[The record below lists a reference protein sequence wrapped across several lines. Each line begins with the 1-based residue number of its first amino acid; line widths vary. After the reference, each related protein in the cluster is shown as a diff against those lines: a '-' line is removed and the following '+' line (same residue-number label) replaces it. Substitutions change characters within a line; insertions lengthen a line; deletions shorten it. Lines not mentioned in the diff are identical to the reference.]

1 MNIVTNMKQDSK
13 VNVIKS
19 AKSYIG
25 KRGYSLNKSFFTSM
39 ELDKIKAELTVKP
52 NVSGDYGSVEEPF
65 KVFLESKEYLYIPKQ
80 YGIERFGP
88 GEHNILPKGEDISVS
103 FDLKLKDEQVGPAE
117 KTMNAYLAR
126 GGGILSLPCGFG
138 KTILGCYFISA
149 LKKKTL
155 VIVHKE
161 FLMNQW
167 IERIQF
173 ALPGAKIGVVQGD
186 RCEIEGKDVIL
197 GMLQT
202 LSMKEFAGD
211 AFNGIG
217 HVIID
222 ECHRIPS
229 RVFSK
234 ALLKVNSKYM
244 LGLSATPNRK
254 DGLTKVLKWYIGDII
269 FSIKGSEK
277 NVVKVERYLIDSKD
291 EHYNNEV
298 VNYMGK
304 AQMPTML
311 NNIADC
317 RLRTKL
323 IMTRVIEEL
332 GLNEKR
338 QFLVLSDRKQ
348 HLEDMYKFAIDM
360 GLSSVGYYVGG
371 MKKEKLKENESCR
384 LLLGTY
390 PMANEGLDI
399 PSLNGLVLSTPKSDI
414 IQSVGRICRVVHEGI
429 QPLIIDVI
437 DQFSIFEGQAKKRFV
452 VYKKKGYEI
461 IDIPYNIDKG
471 ISGIKKSYS
480 HHLKKAGAN
489 VGKGDS
495 CGDDSDDECDM
506 KKEECV
512 IDTEYNN
519 IDPFTNKIKKSKVKS
534 EVGTGNES
542 SKKDMNINDMFK
554 NMNMDMANVDKDM
567 ANKDITNKNISNT
580 KPKSMFN

>member
-1 MNIVTNMKQDSK
+1 MNEANKIKQESK
-13 VNVIKS
+13 VDIIKN
-19 AKSYIG
+19 AKFYIG
-25 KRGYSLNKSFFTSM
+25 KRGYSLNKSFFTSL
-39 ELDKIKAELTVKP
+39 ELEKIKAELTVKP
-52 NVSGDYGSVEEPF
+52 NLPGDYGSVEEPF
-65 KVFLESKEYLYIPKQ
+65 KVFLESKEYLYVPKH
-80 YGIERFGP
+80 YGIERFGE
-88 GEHNILPKGEDISVS
+88 GEHNILPRGSDINVS
-103 FDLKLKDEQVGPAE
+103 FNLKLKDEQIEPAK
-117 KTMNAYLAR
+117 KTINAYMER

-138 KTILGCYFISA
+138 KTILGCYFMA
-149 LKKKTL
+149 ELKKKTL

-186 RCEIEGKDVIL
+186 RCEIEGKDIIL

-317 RLRTKL
+317 RSRTKL
-323 IMTRVIEEL
+323 IMMRVIEEL
-332 GLNEKR
+332 GINEKR
-338 QFLVLSDRKQ
+338 QFLILSDRKQ
-348 HLEDMYKFAIDM
+348 HLEDMYKLAIDM
-360 GLSSVGYYVGG
+360 GVTSVGYYVGG

-429 QPLIIDVI
+429 QPLIIDII
-437 DQFSIFEGQAKKRFV
+437 DQFSIFEGQGKKRFA
-452 VYKKKGYEI
+452 VYRKKGYEI
-461 IDIPYNIDKG
+461 IDIPYNIDKD

-480 HHLKKAGAN
+480 HHLKKAG
-489 VGKGDS
+489 VGKGGS
-495 CGDDSDDECDM
+495 CEDNSDDDCDM
-506 KKEECV
+506 EKEGCV

-519 IDPFTNKIKKSKVKS
+519 IDPVTNKIKKNYV
-534 EVGTGNES
+534 
-542 SKKDMNINDMFK
+542 KKDSSVKKDININDMFK
-554 NMNMDMANVDKDM
+554 SMNI
-567 ANKDITNKNISNT
+567 DITNNKLENITNT
-580 KPKSMFN
+580 KPKSIFN

>member
-1 MNIVTNMKQDSK
+1 MSKSINDPKPDSSSK
-13 VNVIKS
+13 VDIIKN

-25 KRGYSLNKSFFTSM
+25 KRGYSLNKRFFSNT

-52 NVSGDYGSVEEPF
+52 NLPGDYGSVEEPF
-65 KVFLESKEYLYIPKQ
+65 KVFLESKDYLYIPKQ
-80 YGIERFGP
+80 YGIMAFGET
-88 GEHNILPKGEDISVS
+88 EHNILPRGCDINVS
-103 FDLKLKDEQVGPAE
+103 FDLKLKDEQIEPAQ
-117 KTMNAYLAR
+117 KTMDAYLAK

-173 ALPGAKIGVVQGD
+173 ALPTAKIGVVQGD
-186 RCEIEGKDVIL
+186 RCEIEGRDVIL

-277 NVVKVERYLIDSKD
+277 NVVKVERYLIDSQD
-291 EHYNNEV
+291 ENYNHEV

-317 RLRTKL
+317 RMRTKL
-323 IMTRVIEEL
+323 IMKRVIEEL
-332 GLNEKR
+332 NINEKR
-338 QFLVLSDRKQ
+338 QFLILSDRKQ
-348 HLEDMYKFAIDM
+348 HLEDMYKIAVDM
-360 GLSSVGYYVGG
+360 GMLSVGYYVGG

-399 PSLNGLVLSTPKSDI
+399 PSLNALVLSTPKSDI

-429 QPLIIDVI
+429 QPLIIDII
-437 DQFSIFEGQAKKRFV
+437 DQFSIFEGQGRKRFA

-461 IDIPYNIDKG
+461 IDIPYDIDKEIAG
-471 ISGIKKSYS
+471 IQKAYS
-480 HHLKKAGAN
+480 HHTKKALKKG
-489 VGKGDS
+489 
-495 CGDDSDDECDM
+495 CGIDDDSDDDCGTG
-506 KKEECV
+506 KEGTCA

-519 IDPFTNKIKKSKVKS
+519 IDPSTNKIKRGSGKKDEKDLC
-534 EVGTGNES
+534 G
-542 SKKDMNINDMFK
+542 KKDMNINEMFK
-554 NMNMDMANVDKDM
+554 SMGVEVAK
-567 ANKDITNKNISNT
+567 A
-580 KPKSMFN
+580 KSMFT

>member
-1 MNIVTNMKQDSK
+1 MSALNESK
-13 VNVIKS
+13 VDIIKNS
-19 AKSYIG
+19 KSYIG
-25 KRGYSLNKSFFTSM
+25 KRGYSLNKRFFSNM
-39 ELDKIKAELTVKP
+39 ELEKIKAELTVKP
-52 NVSGDYGSVEEPF
+52 NLPGDYGSVEEPF
-65 KVFLESKEYLYIPKQ
+65 KVFLESKDYLYIPKQ
-80 YGIERFGP
+80 YGIQTFGDA
-88 GEHNILPKGEDISVS
+88 EHNILPRGGDINVS
-103 FDLKLKDEQVGPAE
+103 FDLKLKDEQIEPAQ
-117 KTMNAYLAR
+117 KTMDAYLDK

-138 KTILGCYFISA
+138 KTILGCYFIAS

-173 ALPGAKIGVVQGD
+173 ALPNAKIGVVQGD
-186 RCEIEGKDVIL
+186 RCEIEGRDVIL

-291 EHYNNEV
+291 DNYNHEV

-317 RLRTKL
+317 RMRTKL
-323 IMTRVIEEL
+323 IMKRVIEEL
-332 GLNEKR
+332 DLNEKR

-348 HLEDMYKFAIDM
+348 HLEDMYKLAIDM

-399 PSLNGLVLSTPKSDI
+399 PTLNGLVLSTPKSDI

-429 QPLIIDVI
+429 QPLIIDII
-437 DQFSIFEGQAKKRFV
+437 DQFSIFEGQGRKRFA

-461 IDIPYNIDKG
+461 IDIPYNIDKE
-471 ISGIKKSYS
+471 ISGIQKTYS
-480 HHLKKAGAN
+480 HHLKK
-489 VGKGDS
+489 VGKGGS
-495 CGDDSDDECDM
+495 CGDDSDD
-506 KKEECV
+506 CV
-512 IDTEYNN
+512 NGGGCAIDTEYNN
-519 IDPFTNKIKKSKVKS
+519 IDPITNKIKKGSDIKKDGS
-534 EVGTGNES
+534 E
-542 SKKDMNINDMFK
+542 KKDMNINEMFK
-554 NMNMDMANVDKDM
+554 SMGVEVAK
-567 ANKDITNKNISNT
+567 A
-580 KPKSMFN
+580 KSMFN

>member
-1 MNIVTNMKQDSK
+1 MSCSDLKLSK
-13 VNVIKS
+13 IDIIKNS
-19 AKSYIG
+19 KSYIG
-25 KRGYSLNKSFFTSM
+25 KRGYALNKKYFQTN
-39 ELDKIKAELTVKP
+39 ELESIKAELTVKP
-52 NVSGDYGSVEEPF
+52 NLPGDYGNVEEPF
-65 KVFLESKEYLYIPKQ
+65 KVFLESKEYLYIPKKF
-80 YGIERFGP
+80 GIEKFGNS
-88 GEHNILPKGEDISVS
+88 EHNILPKGTDINVT
-103 FDLKLKDEQVGPAE
+103 FNLNLKNEQKIPAE
-117 KTMNAYLAR
+117 KTIQAYNEN

-138 KTILGCYFISA
+138 KTILGCYFISQ
-149 LKKKTL
+149 LSKKTL

-167 IERIQF
+167 IERIRF
-173 ALPGAKIGVVQGD
+173 ALPDAKIGIVQGD
-186 RCEIEGKDVIL
+186 RCDIEGNDVIL

-202 LSMKEFAGD
+202 LSMKDFPSD
-211 AFNGIG
+211 TFNSIG

-269 FSIKGSEK
+269 FSIKSDEK
-277 NVVKVERYLIDSKD
+277 NVVKVVRYLIDSTD
-291 EHYNNEV
+291 SNYNHEV

-311 NNIADC
+311 NNISDC
-317 RLRTKL
+317 RARTKL

-332 GLNEKR
+332 SLNEKR
-338 QFLVLSDRKQ
+338 QFLILSDRKQ
-348 HLEDMYKFAIDM
+348 HLEDMYKLSIDN
-360 GLSSVGYYVGG
+360 GFTSVGYYVGG

-429 QPLIIDVI
+429 QPLIIDVV
-437 DQFSIFEGQAKKRFV
+437 DKFSIFEGQAKKRFS

-461 IDIPYNIDKG
+461 VDVPYNMDKG
-471 ISGIKKSYS
+471 IYGIEKKYF
-480 HHLKKAGAN
+480 HHKLKCTSKN
-489 VGKGDS
+489 K
-495 CGDDSDDECDM
+495 DDDTDDDDNTETDNN
-506 KKEECV
+506 

-519 IDPFTNKIKKSKVKS
+519 IDPNTNKIIKNKTFNNKINKKD
-534 EVGTGNES
+534 EGI
-542 SKKDMNINDMFK
+542 KDMNIAEMFK
-554 NMNMDMANVDKDM
+554 NMT
-567 ANKDITNKNISNT
+567 I
-580 KPKSMFN
+580 FN